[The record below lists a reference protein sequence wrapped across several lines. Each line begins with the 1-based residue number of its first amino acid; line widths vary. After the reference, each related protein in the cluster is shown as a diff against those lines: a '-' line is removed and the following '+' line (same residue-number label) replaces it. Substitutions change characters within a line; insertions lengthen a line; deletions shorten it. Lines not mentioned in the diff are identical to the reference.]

1 MIDVIRKQKD
11 THLHR
16 IMGKGYEQVIQ
27 KEKMV
32 MAFKN
37 YEIPPIKL
45 SSIKNKLQYP
55 MLSHIWGSEQLHI
68 LLVGKL
74 LEPFHKLIVSLLW
87 KTFLRILIFFKIVNP
102 LWRIVT
108 KINMDIFKDL
118 TLNIFI
124 VNIWL
129 NICKI

>member
-1 MIDVIRKQKD
+1 MTDLIRKQKD

-45 SSIKNKLQYP
+45 SSIKNKLHYP

-68 LLVGKL
+68 LLVEKL
-74 LEPFHKLIVSLLW
+74 IQPFHKLTVSLLW
-87 KTFLRILIFFKIVNP
+87 KTFLRILIFFLNSKSTLKDCNKNQYGY
-102 LWRIVT
+102 T
-108 KINMDIFKDL
+108 QIFYFKY
-118 TLNIFI
+118 FH
-124 VNIWL
+124 
-129 NICKI
+129 C